1 MLQLKKC
8 LREYDPL
15 VAGIGTRSKSSR
27 ELLAAVSADNDS
39 KQGRDGNDAGFLSLT
54 KFHWSVS
61 SCSDKL
67 EFVARWCSQK
77 L

>member
-1 MLQLKKC
+1 MHSRVVPCLIRDLK
-8 LREYDPL
+8 
-15 VAGIGTRSKSSR
+15 V
-27 ELLAAVSADNDS
+27 VSLSPGQTFVLCPADNSS

-54 KFHWSVS
+54 KFHWSVP
-61 SCSDKL
+61 SCFDKL